1 MAELR
6 RPPPLP
12 TDVMLM
18 PGELFFGEKIPCLRT
33 LLGSCVA
40 VTLWNPK
47 RRIGG
52 MCHFLLPT
60 RTRPPHAPRDG
71 KYGDEAIGM
80 MVDAIR
86 RAGTRPQD
94 YEAHLYGGADTMPDI
109 ERAMRYVGERN
120 IETGWRLIDQFGF
133 NLVGV
138 DVGEN
143 VPRVVR
149 MNLLTGEVE
158 MRRGQPV
165 R

>member
-6 RPPPLP
+6 RPAPMP

-52 MCHFLLPT
+52 MCHFLLPG
-60 RTRPPHAPRDG
+60 RTRPANAPRDG
-71 KYGDEAIGM
+71 KYGDEAIAM

-149 MNLLTGEVE
+149 MNLLTGEVD
-158 MRRGQPV
+158 MKRGQPV

>member
-6 RPPPLP
+6 RPAPPP
-12 TDVMLM
+12 SDVMLM
-18 PGELFFGEKIPCLRT
+18 PGELFFGEKVPCLRT

-40 VTLWNPK
+40 VTLWNPR

-60 RTRPPHAPRDG
+60 RTRPANAPRDG

-80 MVDAIR
+80 MVDAIL

-109 ERAMRYVGERN
+109 ERAMKYVGERN

-133 NLVGV
+133 NLMGV

-149 MNLLTGEVE
+149 MNLLTGEVD